1 MANYCIIKGN
11 AVTITRL
18 IVEGCVKSR
27 GVGERNLTLSKN
39 NQ

>member
-27 GVGERNLTLSKN
+27 GVGRNLTLSKN